1 MQQGRRHKAV
11 GLWAERNSESQVQL
25 ADPFSITKA
34 QKIDTRAVHK
44 TYERWPELAKEGFKV
59 KFELPKKGLRKAYVL
74 GMGGSASGGD
84 IISGWLTEQPRVEMD
99 VFKGRLPIGDLSDAL
114 AIACSASGKTEET
127 INMLKTAVDRHATTV
142 SISGG
147 GTLKEVSEKLGVPHI
162 QMPEVVAPRY
172 MLPFIIFSTLAIVN
186 EGLSLNCEDEVEDA
200 FTAMEAE
207 GRDVGIS
214 SVPPKNL
221 AKVLAAGLLDKTPC
235 IYGALVA
242 KGAGI
247 RFKNVLNEN
256 SKIHAQYVGIP
267 DAFHNEIEAWEDARV
282 DFAPIFLRHSAEGKL
297 EGPREERMIRI
308 LSEAGKG
315 PIQVRGRGESN
326 LAQLV
331 SMVYRLDMVSYYL
344 AIGLG
349 RDPFP
354 TKLID
359 AIKRNG

>member
-1 MQQGRRHKAV
+1 M
-11 GLWAERNSESQVQL
+11 
-25 ADPFSITKA
+25 ADPFSESKA
-34 QKIDTRAVHK
+34 QKTDAKAVHK
-44 TYERWPELAKEGFKV
+44 TYARWPALAREGFRA
-59 KFELPKKGLRKAYVL
+59 KFEPPKKGLHKVYVL

-84 IISGWLTEQPRVEMD
+84 IISGWLTEKPGVEMD

-114 AIACSASGKTEET
+114 AIACSASGETEET
-127 INMLKTAVDRHATTV
+127 INMLKTAVDRHATTY

-147 GTLKEVSEKLGVPHI
+147 GTMREVSEQLGVPHI

-186 EGLSLNCEDEVEDA
+186 DGLGLECEAEVEDA
-200 FTAMEAE
+200 FAAMEAE
-207 GRDVGIS
+207 GRDVAIS
-214 SVPPKNL
+214 TGPPKNL
-221 AKVLAAGLLDKTPC
+221 AKALAAKLLNKTPC
-235 IYGALVA
+235 IYSPLVA

-256 SKIHAQYVGIP
+256 SKIHAHYVGIP
-267 DAFHNEIEAWEDARV
+267 DAFHNEIEAWEDPRI
-282 DFAPIFLRHSAEGKL
+282 DFTPVFLRHTAEGSRD
-297 EGPREERMIRI
+297 GPREERMIRI
-308 LSEAGKG
+308 LSEAGKE

-344 AIGLG
+344 ALGLG

-359 AIKRNG
+359 ALKKSG

>member
-1 MQQGRRHKAV
+1 MD
-11 GLWAERNSESQVQL
+11 
-25 ADPFSITKA
+25 DPFPIAKA
-34 QKIDTRAVHK
+34 QKIDTRDVHE
-44 TYERWPELAKEGFKV
+44 TYEKWPALARDGFDV
-59 KFELPKKGLRKAYVL
+59 KFDLPKKGLHKAYVL

-84 IISGWLTEQPRVEMD
+84 IISGWLTERPGVEMD
-99 VFKGRLPIGDLSDAL
+99 VFKGRLPIGDMSDSL
-114 AIACSASGKTEET
+114 AIACSASGQTEET
-127 INMLKTAVDRHATTV
+127 IDMLKTAVERHAAAV

-162 QMPEVVAPRY
+162 KMPKVVAPRY

-186 EGLSLNCEDEVEDA
+186 EGLRLECEAEVEDA

-207 GRDVGIS
+207 GRDVAIS
-214 SVPPKNL
+214 TIPPKNL
-221 AKVLAAGLLDKTPC
+221 AKALAVSFLNKTPC
-235 IYGALVA
+235 IYAALVA

-267 DAFHNEIEAWEDARV
+267 DAFHNEIEAWEDPSN
-282 DFAPIFLRHSAEGKL
+282 DFVPVFLRHTAEGNRD
-297 EGPREERMIRI
+297 GPREDRMIRI
-308 LSEAGKG
+308 LSKAGKE
-315 PIQVRGRGESN
+315 PIQVRGRGDSD

-344 AIGLG
+344 ALGLG
-349 RDPFP
+349 MDPFP
-354 TKLID
+354 TRLID